1 LRFFLSFFDIVF
13 LVLRFS
19 TGGGN
24 DLFPRSPVK
33 SGVVE
38 HNHKLTA
45 HIALRPERD
54 DDHGET
60 FSSRFCGT
68 SPRPNGS
75 DNMNVNFH
83 ADLPGGTV
91 SARTHV

>member
-1 LRFFLSFFDIVF
+1 VF

-45 HIALRPERD
+45 HIFALRPEHDADR
-54 DDHGET
+54 EQ
-60 FSSRFCGT
+60 RFFN
-68 SPRPNGS
+68 RFRNQRR
-75 DNMNVNFH
+75 V
-83 ADLPGGTV
+83 
-91 SARTHV
+91 RTEATT